1 MRFNPLIL
9 AGAVLLS
16 FAAPAGAAEF
26 IVTIS
31 SPVGTAGCGNVTSG
45 VSGAPVARSLACSSP
60 PLPAGGLD
68 ARAAALFGHV
78 GGTSGANVGG
88 GISGAA
94 FGINTISQFSDFVTF
109 TSIDPSV
116 TSVLVASN
124 LAFSGTMNATAFA
137 QAGVDLLYFM
147 DGSGFYFY
155 SASQDG
161 VGRNDFGVAL
171 GSVSGGVTSALLRT
185 AMFSVPT
192 NHPILMTLKLGTG
205 AGVGGGSG
213 VPVSARSE
221 FSNSFEVPFGIDA
234 FVLPTGVTAN
244 AGDWLVNNRRVD
256 PDAAGAIPEPSTWAM
271 MIAGFSGMGAALRM
285 RRRRMAAS

>member
-9 AGAVLLS
+9 AGAVLLG

-26 IVTIS
+26 IVQIGGA
-31 SPVGTAGCGNVTSG
+31 VGAPSCGNVTSG

-88 GISGAA
+88 GFSGAA
-94 FGINTISQFSDFVTF
+94 FGINTSSQFSDFVTF
-109 TSIDPSV
+109 TSTDPSL

-124 LAFSGTMNATAFA
+124 LAFSGTMNVTASGVA
-137 QAGVDLLYFM
+137 SVDL
-147 DGSGFYFY
+147 FY
-155 SASQDG
+155 SLFGPGHIYAASNFG
-161 VGRNDFGVAL
+161 VARNDFEVVEG
-171 GSVSGGVTSALLRT
+171 GVSGALSSALLRSRT
-185 AMFSVPT
+185 VSVPT
-192 NHPILMTLKLGTG
+192 NQPLLMTLRLGTG
-205 AGVGGGSG
+205 AGVSGSG
-213 VPVSARSE
+213 DPTSARSE

-234 FVLPTGVTAN
+234 FVLPDGVTAN

>member
-26 IVTIS
+26 IVQIGGA
-31 SPVGTAGCGNVTSG
+31 VGSASCDGVTSG
-45 VSGAPVARSLACSSP
+45 VSSVPVARSLACST
-60 PLPAGGLD
+60 AGRLD

-88 GISGAA
+88 GFSGAA

-137 QAGVDLLYFM
+137 SASVDLLYFM
-147 DGSGFYFY
+147 EGSGFYFY

-205 AGVGGGSG
+205 AGVGGGGGPS
-213 VPVSARSE
+213 SARSE

-234 FVLPTGVTAN
+234 FVLPAGVTAN

-256 PDAAGAIPEPSTWAM
+256 PDATGAIPEPSTWAM

>member
-26 IVTIS
+26 IVRIN
-31 SPVGTAGCGNVTSG
+31 SPVGTASCGDVTSG
-45 VSGAPVARSLACSSP
+45 VSGAPVARSLACST
-60 PLPAGGLD
+60 AGRLD

-78 GGTSGANVGG
+78 GGTSGANHGG
-88 GISGAA
+88 GYFGSA
-94 FGINTISQFSDFVTF
+94 FGINTDSLFSDFVTF
-109 TSIDPSV
+109 TSTDPSV

-124 LAFSGTMNATAFA
+124 LAFSGTLNVTASGVAT
-137 QAGVDLLYFM
+137 VDL
-147 DGSGFYFY
+147 FY
-155 SASQDG
+155 SLFGPGHIYAASNFG
-161 VGRNDFGVAL
+161 VARNDFAVVEG
-171 GSVSGGVTSALLRT
+171 GVSGALSSALLRSRT
-185 AMFSVPT
+185 VSVPT
-192 NHPILMTLKLGTG
+192 NQPLLMTLRLGTG
-205 AGVGGGSG
+205 AGVSGGGDPS
-213 VPVSARSE
+213 SARSE

-234 FVLPTGVTAN
+234 FVLPAGVTAN

>member
-26 IVTIS
+26 IVRIN
-31 SPVGTAGCGNVTSG
+31 SPVGTASCGDVTSG
-45 VSGAPVARSLACSSP
+45 VSGAPVARSLACST
-60 PLPAGGLD
+60 AGRLD

-78 GGTSGANVGG
+78 GGTSGASVGG
-88 GISGAA
+88 LFFGAG

-109 TSIDPSV
+109 TSVDPSV
-116 TSVLVASN
+116 TSVLIASN
-124 LAFSGTMNATAFA
+124 LAFSGTMNATGAG
-137 QAGVDLLYFM
+137 QAGVGLLYFM
-147 DGSGFYFY
+147 GGSGFYFY

-192 NHPILMTLKLGTG
+192 KHPILMTLRLGTG
-205 AGVGGGSG
+205 AGVSGGGDPS
-213 VPVSARSE
+213 SARSE

-234 FVLPTGVTAN
+234 FVLPAGVTAN
-244 AGDWLVNNRRVD
+244 AGDWLVKNRRVD

>member
-31 SPVGTAGCGNVTSG
+31 SPVGTASCGNVTSG

-78 GGTSGANVGG
+78 GGTSGANHGG
-88 GISGAA
+88 GFFGAP
-94 FGINTISQFSDFVTF
+94 FGINTSSQFSDFVTF
-109 TSIDPSV
+109 TSTDPSV
-116 TSVLVASN
+116 TSVLIAAN
-124 LAFSGTMNATAFA
+124 LAFSGTMNATASA
-137 QAGVDLLYFM
+137 GAGVDLLYFM

-192 NHPILMTLKLGTG
+192 KHPILMTLRLGTG
-205 AGVGGGSG
+205 AGVSGSG
-213 VPVSARSE
+213 DPTSARSE

-234 FVLPTGVTAN
+234 FVLPDGVTAN

-256 PDAAGAIPEPSTWAM
+256 PNAAGAIPEPSTWAM